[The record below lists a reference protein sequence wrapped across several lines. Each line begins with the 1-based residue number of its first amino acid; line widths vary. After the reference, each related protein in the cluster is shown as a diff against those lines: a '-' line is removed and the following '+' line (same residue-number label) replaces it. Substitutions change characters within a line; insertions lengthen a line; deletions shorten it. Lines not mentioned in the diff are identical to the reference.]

1 MSKKIELEASL
12 KDAIRAKDTVRK
24 NTLRLVLS
32 AIKEAE
38 VLKQAEL
45 DDAAILSILQ
55 KEVKLR
61 KESIADAKKAGRD
74 DLIQESNNEIKILEE
89 YLPAAMSDEEL
100 ESLVNDA
107 IAESGASS
115 PSDMGNVM
123 KVVLP
128 RVQGRADGGQ
138 VSQIVRQKLQG
149 E

>member
-1 MSKKIELEASL
+1 MSKKIELEAAL

-38 VLKQAEL
+38 VLKQAKL

>member
-1 MSKKIELEASL
+1 MSKKIELEAAL

-38 VLKQAEL
+38 ILKQAEL

>member
-1 MSKKIELEASL
+1 MGKKIEIEAAL
-12 KDAIRAKDTVRK
+12 KEAMRAKDKVRK

-32 AIKEAE
+32 AMKEAE

-45 DDAAILSILQ
+45 DDSAILGILQ

-61 KESIADAKKAGRD
+61 KESIADAEQAGRD
-74 DLIQESNNEIKILEE
+74 DLIQEAKSEINVLEE

-107 IAESGASS
+107 LAESGASS
-115 PSDMGNVM
+115 PSDMGKVM

>member
-1 MSKKIELEASL
+1 MSKKIELEAAL